1 MRIVTEDRMLLMIN
15 DSLPV
20 SPRPVSRKEQR
31 EATRE
36 LLLTTAERLFAEQGL
51 SQVSMRHI
59 VEVAGQ
65 GNNSALKYHIGT
77 RADLIRAIVRKHGEP
92 VAVRAREMAE
102 KVRGS
107 TNPRDHLA
115 GLVLPYTEHLAG
127 LGNPSWNARFNA
139 QVAVD
144 PVFREEILTGDL
156 VPIPDYEYWR
166 GVPELTPAEALLR
179 RQAMRMAVMHTCAEQ
194 ERLAATTGDPADWHM
209 IGEGL
214 ADAVT
219 GLLTAPCHPRNAH
232 SEPTANEG
240 NSP

>member
-1 MRIVTEDRMLLMIN
+1 MTD
-15 DSLPV
+15 DSSPD

-51 SQVSMRHI
+51 SLVSMRHI
-59 VEVAGQ
+59 VEAAGQ

-92 VAVRAREMAE
+92 VAARAREMAE
-102 KVRGS
+102 QVRGS

-115 GLVLPYTEHLAG
+115 SLVLPYTEHLAE

-144 PVFREEILTGDL
+144 PVFRDEILTGNL
-156 VPIPDYEYWR
+156 VPTPDYDAWA
-166 GVPELTPAEALLR
+166 GVPELPPAESLVR

-194 ERLAATTGDPADWHM
+194 ERLAATIGAPADWQM
-209 IGEGL
+209 IGE
-214 ADAVT
+214 AITDAIT
-219 GLLTAPCHPRNAH
+219 GLLTAPRHPRNAH
-232 SEPTANEG
+232 
-240 NSP
+240 